1 MRRGGWRGALV
12 VILAVTM
19 VAALAPAGLAKK
31 PPGTPGG
38 SPPFSVT
45 VDVVG
50 IHKLASPYT
59 WEDGALGYPFYWV
72 NAVGDQMKLV
82 VTVEGP
88 TTGTVSFSGTEVTG
102 PLVNPVEFVYS
113 ATAVDLASEGVNLV
127 VEVSADEKS
136 KTVTTVVPVDP
147 YPDCEDEDVG
157 LRHSE
162 VVDATE
168 ITHIYEGTPSEW
180 CRWTPVMLGTWDV
193 ELTPATPIKR
203 PTQIG
208 ATLRDHVP
216 GNWCALSDENR
227 AGEFLDNSGV
237 VDGRTKGEP
246 VTGFFHLPDSGIC
259 LGGGAGGYTMAVG
272 TTTDFVL
279 ATDEHIKITKVVPKV
294 IDG

>member
-1 MRRGGWRGALV
+1 MV
-12 VILAVTM
+12 VILAMAM

-38 SPPFSVT
+38 KSPFSVT

-50 IHKLASPYT
+50 IHELETPYT

-82 VTVEGP
+82 VTVDGP
-88 TTGTVSFSGTEVTG
+88 TTGTVTFSGTEVTG
-102 PLVNPVEFVYS
+102 SLVNPVEFIYT
-113 ATAVDLASEGVNLV
+113 ATDADLASEGVNLV
-127 VEVSADEKS
+127 VEVSADGKT
-136 KTVTTVVPVDP
+136 KTVSTIVAVEP
-147 YPDCEDEDVG
+147 YPDCEALPSG
-157 LRHSE
+157 LEYDSE
-162 VVDATE
+162 ESATE

-193 ELTPATPIKR
+193 ELTPATPITR

-279 ATDEHIKITKVVPKV
+279 ATDEHIKITKVVSKV